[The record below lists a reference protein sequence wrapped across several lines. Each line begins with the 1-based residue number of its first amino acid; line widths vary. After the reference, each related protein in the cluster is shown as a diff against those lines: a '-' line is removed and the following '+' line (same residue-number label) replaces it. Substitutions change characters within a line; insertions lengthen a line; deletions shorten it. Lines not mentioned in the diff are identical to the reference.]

1 MIYDTLPAS
10 AFMQEEEEKKKITRQ
25 KKISTIHELKKF
37 FLSLGDGSV
46 AGRDVYYKI

>member
-10 AFMQEEEEKKKITRQ
+10 AFMQEEEGKKITRQ

-46 AGRDVYYKI
+46 AGRDVYHKI